1 MPDLFPTV
9 GVTSSTYVDEMASDK
24 INYGKTVQFDFEK
37 HEFILSPTGRQKTVT
52 GSQAW
57 AEWCVK
63 ALSSERY
70 KYLIYSDN
78 YGEEID
84 TLLGKSYPK
93 KVIESEIKRMVKDC
107 LLADKRTASVSDFN
121 FTWIDDGIIFSCSVK
136 NIIGENITI
145 SRTVVRQ

>member
-93 KVIESEIKRMVKDC
+93 KVVESEIKRMVKDC